1 MPWKHVSGD
10 GLEEALQHEQEE
22 SCYVPMQQIRNNN
35 DVIQWL
41 SNIEP
46 KRFVTKSDIV
56 ELAIH
61 LFRHVANLQKRKDV
75 EREQRLS
82 EEHTWKHKT
91 ITSIV
96 TGASRTVSERASSGA
111 QGTIVKF
118 GTAWGRWSY
127 QNDAHLGRCIRH
139 SSGYL
144 IDFARAS
151 TPEELGEWISH
162 LSAKEHTFS
171 PDDLG
176 DATAALI
183 ACFIDGELPGNE
195 GLQEASDCD

>member
-1 MPWKHVSGD
+1 MPWKYVRGD

-22 SCYVPMQQIRNNN
+22 SCYVPLQLIRNNN
-35 DVIQWL
+35 DIIQWL

-46 KRFVTKSDIV
+46 KRFVTKSDVV

-61 LFRHVANLQKRKDV
+61 LFRHVANLTERKDA
-75 EREQRLS
+75 EREQRLI
-82 EEHTWKHKT
+82 EEHTWKRKT
-91 ITSIV
+91 IASIV
-96 TGASRTVSERASSGA
+96 ASASRIVSERASSGA

-118 GTAWGRWSY
+118 GTEWGRWRY
-127 QNDAHLGRCIRH
+127 QNDTRLGRCITH
-139 SSGYL
+139 SSGYK
-144 IDFARAS
+144 IDFLRGN
-151 TPEELGEWISH
+151 TPEELGEWITH
-162 LSAKEHTFS
+162 LADKEERFS

-195 GLQEASDCD
+195 GL